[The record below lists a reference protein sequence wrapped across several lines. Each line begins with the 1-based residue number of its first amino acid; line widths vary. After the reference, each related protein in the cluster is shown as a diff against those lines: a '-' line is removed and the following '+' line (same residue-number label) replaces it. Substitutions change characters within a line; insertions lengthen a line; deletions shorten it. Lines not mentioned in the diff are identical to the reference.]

1 MKVSDLKKLKFVV
14 LTIETKIYLE
24 NSGRPVPNLNIVQEQ
39 KQYENKATFTRR
51 FNKSVF
57 LLCVRTDAITILFCV
72 S

>member
-39 KQYENKATFTRR
+39 KQYKNKATFTRR